1 MARRGITIFRR
12 GWRLGSFLAL
22 LAGIL
27 LVLAVFVSIEV
38 RTNLNR
44 LNSASSD
51 NIQWTLSQIE
61 VEMLELTG
69 ALIEA
74 RYQDTPDL
82 ERIRLEFDI
91 LYSRVQSLHGSPVY
105 GQITEYPP
113 FRASLDAT
121 QSFLDETVPLMDG
134 PDAALRS
141 ALPTLGTTAKNLRND
156 VRKLAVVGIGGFAQK
171 SDERRADVANTL
183 IRLAALAV
191 MLLGALVALIFY
203 MLSILRKARARGA
216 ALSRAN
222 KRTNTIL
229 TTSLDGVI
237 VADPSGWVIEFN
249 PAAQDIFGMTQ
260 EQARRHRISDLF
272 LTDALLP
279 SRLIRQDKA
288 SEAPKNPIIG
298 QGRIQLDAVR
308 ANGEVFPAE
317 ISVQSA
323 FDGRHDLY
331 IAFLHDISKRVAD
344 EQELVDARDR
354 ALAGEQAKAD
364 FLAVM
369 SHEIRTPLNG
379 LLGNLSL
386 LGDTPLTPDQAQ
398 FTRNME
404 ISGKIL
410 LRHVDSVLDI
420 ARFEA
425 DRSDPKTVPT
435 NLTEL
440 VQNVVD
446 SQLGLAE
453 RQGAA
458 LDWHW
463 EGNAL
468 QWAEVAPAALE
479 QVLLNLVG
487 NAIKFTPK
495 GRIIIEL
502 EATKPVASP
511 QHLLEVRVIDTG
523 IGIPESDLELV
534 FQDFVT
540 RDTSFGRL
548 AGGTGLGL
556 GIARRIV
563 ESMGGEIGVE
573 STEDVGSVFWFR
585 VPVTASASPDANEQS
600 TGKLRAMRALDVLL
614 VEDNQINRDVTCE
627 MLRRA
632 GHKVV
637 CSPDGA
643 SGVENAR
650 AKRFDLI
657 LMDISMPVMDGFQ
670 ATEQIRNTPG
680 ASRDTPIIAFSA
692 NVLPSDREKI
702 AQAGMNGLLSK
713 PLILDHL
720 KSAIAGVFDSAMAT
734 APSDVTG
741 ALIDLPHLTATREEL
756 GDEVFAS
763 LLTRFVAELN
773 ETVDALTSGAP
784 DHPPLPEIA
793 ASSHKAA
800 GSAVFFGATRL
811 HGALARIETAAKA
824 GQSETITQELRAL
837 PGLWTATG
845 TALHSHLP
853 DM

>member
-1 MARRGITIFRR
+1 M
-12 GWRLGSFLAL
+12 
-22 LAGIL
+22 
-27 LVLAVFVSIEV
+27 LAVFVSIEV

-61 VEMLELTG
+61 VEMLELTR
-69 ALIEA
+69 ALTEA
-74 RYQDTPDL
+74 QYQDTPDL
-82 ERIRLEFDI
+82 EQIRLEFDI
-91 LYSRVQSLHGSPVY
+91 LFSRVQSLHGSPVY
-105 GQITEYPP
+105 GQITEYTP
-113 FRASLDAT
+113 FRISLEAA
-121 QSFLDETVPLMDG
+121 QQFLDETVPLMDG
-134 PDAALRS
+134 PDAALKS
-141 ALPTLGTTAKNLRND
+141 ALPTLSSTAMNLRDD
-156 VRKLAVVGIGGFAQK
+156 VRKLAVVGLGRFAQQ
-171 SDERRADVANTL
+171 SDERRAAVANTL

-216 ALSRAN
+216 ALSQAN

-279 SRLIRQDKA
+279 SRLVRQDKTSDA
-288 SEAPKNPIIG
+288 AENPIIG

-323 FDGRHDLY
+323 FDGRHDLF

-344 EQELVDARDR
+344 ERELVDARDR

-386 LGDTPLTPDQAQ
+386 LEDTPLTPDQAQ
-398 FTRNME
+398 FVRNME

-425 DRSDPKTVPT
+425 ERSDLRTVPT
-435 NLTEL
+435 DLWKL

-446 SQLGLAE
+446 SQTGLAE
-453 RQGAA
+453 RQGAS

-463 EGNAL
+463 VGPAL
-468 QWAEVAPAALE
+468 HWVAVAPAALE

-495 GRIIIEL
+495 GQITIEL
-502 EATKPVASP
+502 EATVPVASP
-511 QHLLEVRVIDTG
+511 QHLLEIRVIDTG
-523 IGIPESDLELV
+523 IGIPENDLDIV

-556 GIARRIV
+556 GIAMRIV

-573 STEDVGSVFWFR
+573 STEGVGSVFWVR
-585 VPVTASASPDANEQS
+585 VPVTVSPPPDVKEQN
-600 TGKLRAMRALDVLL
+600 TGTLQPMRALDVLL

-632 GHKVV
+632 GHTVM

-643 SGVENAR
+643 SGVESAR
-650 AKRFDLI
+650 TKCYDLI

-680 ASRDTPIIAFSA
+680 ASRDAPIIAFSA

-702 AQAGMNGLLSK
+702 AQAGMNGLLNK
-713 PLILDHL
+713 PLTLEQL
-720 KSAIAGVFDSAMAT
+720 KEAIAGVFDGAMAVEQPET
-734 APSDVTG
+734 SE
-741 ALIDLPHLTATREEL
+741 ALVDLCRLEATREGL
-756 GDEVFAS
+756 GDTMFAS
-763 LLTRFVAELN
+763 LLARFEAELN
-773 ETVDALTSGAP
+773 ETVDALTSMAP
-784 DHPPLPEIA
+784 DPPPLPEIA
-793 ASSHKAA
+793 TISHKAA
-800 GSAVFFGATRL
+800 GSAAVFGATGL
-811 HGALARIETAAKA
+811 HAALVHIETAAKA
-824 GQSETITQELRAL
+824 GQTDGLTQELRAL
-837 PGLWTATG
+837 PELWNATRSGLR
-845 TALHSHLP
+845 SHLSGV
-853 DM
+853 